1 MARPAEV
8 KAVPATG
15 RPPKVGELVKKTL
28 RQLQRSPDEL
38 AAAVQ
43 VSPEYVN
50 DLIAGRRRP
59 PLPGRTD
66 VYDRMASF
74 LRLGRHALETC
85 ALAERTATVSETPR
99 GPTAEVAERLLALCE
114 PATAKALKR
123 RGARDGG
130 AELAQLTQR
139 LLDVVQGLVRRML
152 DDQIGLRIASAEH
165 GVPYVGLRVR
175 LLEFLDGAPDTL
187 TLADMTEHVTP
198 RIALWDVD
206 LEADVLRVV
215 LRTHEPRNRGRR
227 RPNVRRG
234 FQPRG

>member
-1 MARPAEV
+1 MKVSSAA
-8 KAVPATG
+8 KALATG
-15 RPPKVGELVKKTL
+15 KRPPTVGELVRRSL

-66 VYDRMASF
+66 LYDRMTSF
-74 LRLGRHALETC
+74 LRLGRHELGAS
-85 ALAERTATVSETPR
+85 ALAERTATADATPR
-99 GPTAEVAERLLALCE
+99 GPSPEVAQRLLALCE
-114 PATAKALKR
+114 PETARVLKR
-123 RGARDGG
+123 RRARDGG
-130 AELAQLTQR
+130 TELARLTQR
-139 LLDVVQGLVRRML
+139 LLDVVQGLVRRIL
-152 DDQIGLRIASAEH
+152 DDQIGLRIAAADRGMS
-165 GVPYVGLRVR
+165 YIDLRVR

-187 TLADMTEHVTP
+187 TLADLTEHVAP

-206 LEADVLRVV
+206 LEGDVLKVV
-215 LRTHEPRNRGRR
+215 LRPHEPRNHSRR
-227 RPNVRRG
+227 RPIVRRG